1 MRITF
6 IGGGNLATALIGG
19 LTGKAGS
26 TAAISVIEPLAAQ
39 REMLQA
45 RFGAR
50 CFAAPEPAAFEA
62 DVIVMAVKPQQ
73 MREAAQACAEWVSNQ
88 LVISVAAGIRIPD
101 LERWL
106 GGRPRIIRAMPNTPA
121 LIGMGAS
128 GLYASSAASEV
139 DRATADSILRSVGQT
154 VWVQDESLIDAVTAV
169 SGSGPAYVFRFI
181 EAIEQA
187 GIKLGLSPA
196 DARALTI
203 ATFRGA
209 AELAARSDEPPSV
222 LRERVTSRGGT
233 TAAGLSVMDQGDLN
247 GLLERAVNAAC
258 RRGAEMGDEFGRS
271 APGA

>member
-19 LTGKAGS
+19 LTGQGTS
-26 TAAISVIEPLAAQ
+26 TAVISVIEPVAAQ
-39 REMLQA
+39 RDMLRT

-50 CFAAPEPAAFEA
+50 CFEAADPAAFDA
-62 DVIVMAVKPQQ
+62 DVLVMAVKPQQ
-73 MREAAQACAEWVSNQ
+73 MREAAQACAPWVAQQ

-101 LERWL
+101 LQRWL
-106 GGRPRIIRAMPNTPA
+106 GGHPKIIRAMPNTPA
-121 LIGMGAS
+121 LIGLGVS
-128 GLYASSAASEV
+128 GLYASPAAADH
-139 DRATADSILRSVGQT
+139 DRAVADSILGSVGQT
-154 VWVQDESLIDAVTAV
+154 VWVNDEALIDAVTAV

-187 GIKLGLSPA
+187 GIRLGLSAA

-209 AELAARSDEPPSV
+209 AELAARSDEPPAT

-233 TAAGLSVMDQGDLN
+233 TAAALAVMEQGSLGD
-247 GLLERAVNAAC
+247 LLERAVHAAC
-258 RRGAEMGDEFGRS
+258 RRGAEMGDEFGR
-271 APGA
+271 

>member
-19 LTGKAGS
+19 LTGKTGS
-26 TAAISVIEPLAAQ
+26 TTAISVIEPLAAQ
-39 REMLQA
+39 REMLHA

-50 CFAAPEPAAFEA
+50 CFAAPEPAACEA

-73 MREAAQACAEWVSNQ
+73 MREAAQACAAWVSNQ

-139 DRATADSILRSVGQT
+139 DRTTANSILRSVGQT

-187 GIKLGLSPA
+187 GIKLGLSAA

>member
-19 LTGKAGS
+19 LTGKAGN
-26 TAAISVIEPLAAQ
+26 TPAISVIEPLATQ
-39 REMLQA
+39 RESLHT

-50 CFAAPEPAAFEA
+50 CFAAPEAAAFEA
-62 DVIVMAVKPQQ
+62 DVLVMAVKPQH
-73 MREAAQACAEWVSNQ
+73 MREAAQACAAWVSNQ

-106 GGRPRIIRAMPNTPA
+106 GGRARIIRAMPNTPA
-121 LIGMGAS
+121 LIGMGVS
-128 GLYASSAASEV
+128 GLYASSAASEH
-139 DRATADSILRSVGQT
+139 DRATAESILRSVGQT
-154 VWVQDESLIDAVTAV
+154 VWVNDESLIDAVTAV

-187 GIKLGLSPA
+187 GIQLGLSAA

-209 AELAARSDEPPSV
+209 AELAARSDEPPST